1 MADDEDVLASLSTS
15 DFTSVS
21 GADYSEASTPGMD
34 SMSHRMDSLEAKL
47 ISIQTTLEKLV
58 VNLIESQVH
67 VQRPVAVSSEFRVYI
82 SQKRQADQESPHGA
96 APGEQ
101 LRPTL
106 CVWRQVDVPCTT
118 ASWRQSQRA
127 NVDFKLHNDPL
138 MNITNAKQA
147 ASQRRPRRSAPTSTS
162 SCSALLPWGNPRI
175 SGLQNTGPSQ
185 LIRRAIPA
193 DYAI

>member
-82 SQKRQADQESPHGA
+82 SQKRQADQVNLDIG
-96 APGEQ
+96 
-101 LRPTL
+101 
-106 CVWRQVDVPCTT
+106 VD
-118 ASWRQSQRA
+118 
-127 NVDFKLHNDPL
+127 
-138 MNITNAKQA
+138 
-147 ASQRRPRRSAPTSTS
+147 
-162 SCSALLPWGNPRI
+162 
-175 SGLQNTGPSQ
+175 
-185 LIRRAIPA
+185 
-193 DYAI
+193 